1 MPGRIAAAVLA
12 VQVLA
17 LFAFAVFYVVELVQ
31 GASDNASRVV
41 MSIVL
46 ILVFIA
52 KEAAPIFYSGAVRA
66 EVTLAAGSPAADQEI
81 ADLNLPRDSTVVAV
95 VRNDRILVPRGDTL
109 IRVGDE
115 VLVLVTT
122 DSEEEVRQILTG
134 A

>member
-1 MPGRIAAAVLA
+1 MRAAGRIPVVGLRDLKKRLTTAPSELHNEALRDRFVLP
-12 VQVLA
+12 
-17 LFAFAVFYVVELVQ
+17 
-31 GASDNASRVV
+31 G
-41 MSIVL
+41 
-46 ILVFIA
+46 
-52 KEAAPIFYSGAVRA
+52 
-66 EVTLAAGSPAADQEI
+66 TTTI

-95 VRNDRILVPRGDTL
+95 VRSDRIVVPRGDTL